1 MSAVASRT
9 AAVSATTSRSLRLR
23 AGSIS
28 PLMLALAG
36 MPLAGPRGEQEHEP
50 RVAHRAY
57 LVRLLRVEVG
67 NEAAGT
73 GDRSSVL
80 LELHLTGSHD
90 PPRPP
95 VDLVLLETL
104 AGRQVDRDPA
114 RLGVASQHLRMAW
127 LDVQRGDVPGLH
139 ARESNQ
145 RPAVRALRRRS
156 RPPARAARPDSR
168 TSASCSPV
176 NGSVSMPASL
186 GHPPPA
192 RPGQPPGPVR
202 RRPLADREE
211 RQRRP

>member
-28 PLMLALAG
+28 LLMLALAG
-36 MPLAGPRGEQEHEP
+36 VPLAGPGGEQEHEP

-67 NEAAGT
+67 DEAAAT

-90 PPRPP
+90 HPRAL

-104 AGRQVDRDPA
+104 AGRKVDRDHA
-114 RLGVASQHLRMAW
+114 RLRVASQHVRMVW

-156 RPPARAARPDSR
+156 SPPARAADR
-168 TSASCSPV
+168 TS
-176 NGSVSMPASL
+176 GPAQAV
-186 GHPPPA
+186 A
-192 RPGQPPGPVR
+192 R
-202 RRPLADREE
+202 
-211 RQRRP
+211 